1 MKSFVLL
8 FSVSILSL
16 VLATPLQV
24 SRPDP
29 FNVQPILDKLAE
41 IDKAN
46 QILPLA
52 LTKEQIGKLLPKL
65 EECRQNVRNQEKKE
79 ADRLKALDK
88 EISQVLKD
96 AEAGSVPPKEFLERM
111 DKLFAAFENERNGVK
126 IANGIIL
133 YKALHEILNPGQ
145 KKIIVQVVDQI
156 YDVTLKQ
163 WKEGTEEAKIQFY
176 ALTVLMDDAGY
187 KFLVKLN
194 RSAK

>member
-8 FSVSILSL
+8 FAALFLSL
-16 VLATPLQV
+16 ALATPLQV
-24 SRPDP
+24 SRTDP
-29 FNVQPILDKLAE
+29 FHIQPILDKLSE

-52 LTKEQIGKLLPKL
+52 LTKEQIGKILPKV

-79 ADRLKALDK
+79 AERLKALDK

-111 DKLFAAFENERNGVK
+111 DKLFATFENERNGVK

-133 YKALHEILNPGQ
+133 YKTLHETLNPGQ
-145 KKIIVQVVDQI
+145 KKLIVQVVDQI

-194 RSAK
+194 RNAK